1 MSAATTEP
9 RSPAPEAT
17 SHLRVYVVIGAVV
30 LILVILGL
38 LLYNG
43 AQDDQEAQAK
53 ADQLTKAF
61 GQAGLAVPV
70 DTDQIVASLGADGG
84 AVCENPA
91 NALGKAT
98 LADSLTN
105 GASFVGRRAV
115 VIDKQVL
122 QGEAVILK
130 TYCPDELQAYQD
142 KIDQLKSDD
151 TIEP

>member
-1 MSAATTEP
+1 MSAAATEP
-9 RSPAPEAT
+9 QSPAPEAT
-17 SHLRVYVVIGAVV
+17 SHLWMYVVVGAVV
-30 LILVILGL
+30 LILAILGL

-43 AQDDQEAQAK
+43 AQDNQQAQAK
-53 ADQLTKAF
+53 AEQLTKAF
-61 GQAGLAVPV
+61 AQAGLAVPV
-70 DTDQIVASLGADGG
+70 DTDQLVASLGTDGA

-115 VIDKQVL
+115 IIDKQIL
-122 QGEAVILK
+122 QGEALILK
-130 TYCPDELQAYQD
+130 TYCPDKLQPYQD